1 MSIFF
6 NNSMGLA
13 ESNQYHACSTKSR
26 FIIIDPGDQAD
37 VSDLLAHTHRVQFG
51 QLLGVPLHE
60 LRELEH
66 VHCPF
71 VRGQGAPM
79 RECGLSG
86 LDGQVD
92 IFLGCFMHGADLL
105 VGGRVGDVECLAGF
119 GFDKLSI
126 PSDKHIRR
134 GGIGHVLYLVVDE

>member
-13 ESNQYHACSTKSR
+13 ESDQYCARPVHSR
-26 FIIIDPGDQAD
+26 SIMIDPGDQAD
-37 VSDLLAHTHRVQFG
+37 VSDLLSHTHRVQFG

-66 VHCPF
+66 IHCPF

-79 RECGLSG
+79 RECGLGS

-92 IFLGCFMHGADLL
+92 IFLGCFMHSADLL

-126 PSDKHIRR
+126 PLDKHISKGEIRY
-134 GGIGHVLYLVVDE
+134 VLYLVVDE